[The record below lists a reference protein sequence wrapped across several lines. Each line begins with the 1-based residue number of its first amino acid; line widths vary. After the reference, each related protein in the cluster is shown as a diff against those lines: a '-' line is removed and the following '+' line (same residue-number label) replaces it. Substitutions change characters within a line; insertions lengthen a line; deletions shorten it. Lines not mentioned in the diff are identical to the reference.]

1 MAERIKGI
9 TVEIGGDTVGLDK
22 ALKGV
27 NKTSR
32 SLQSELRDVQ
42 RLLKFDPNNAEL
54 MAQKQN
60 LLNKQI
66 ENTNE
71 KLKQLKE
78 AEAQVQAQFEKGDI
92 KEEQYR
98 AFQRELQ
105 DTQQFLR
112 HTENALA
119 DLKAEQNE
127 VETSTKQLNQLF
139 ETQGKTLEDYADV
152 LGTRLV
158 RSIKEGTASSRDL
171 QKAFRLVGR
180 EALGASV
187 DVDEIRQALNK
198 LDSGEQ
204 SIQGVR
210 RELQRLSTDAN
221 DAEGAIDKLENK
233 LGGLQG
239 AIGGIGAGLGLDAII
254 GKSLEMGDLKAQIDV
269 SMNVPD
275 ESKKA
280 VYDAIRTVEAYGLDA
295 QEALTGVRRQFQ
307 LNGDISDKENQKIIK
322 YAGAIAKAYNTID
335 FTELIQETNEIA
347 KGIGISHEEALGMTK
362 TLLDMGFP
370 EEQLDIISE
379 YGQQLSRA
387 GYSAEEIQ
395 GVFASGIQT
404 GSWNIDNLLDGL
416 KEGRIKLAEFGAEVP
431 KAIAD
436 SLAGTDISA
445 QQVQAWGQAM
455 AEGGDK
461 GKQAMLDVA
470 LALSNVKDE
479 TKRNELG
486 VAFFGT
492 MWEEQGSK
500 ITDTLLGAKDN
511 QVALT
516 EGTNNL
522 AEATKKIDASPQVQL
537 NNALTAMNEALTPL
551 FTMVAQFVTVI
562 ANWATENPILA
573 GTIVAIVTILGILI
587 GIGMAVIPMILGI
600 ASAGTVLS
608 AVLAFLTSPIGLV
621 ILAITALIA
630 IGILL
635 WKNWGTI
642 QEKARELNTKVET
655 AFNNMRK
662 AVAEKMQEIWQKIKE
677 IWGKVEGFFEG
688 IDLMQIGK
696 DIIGGL
702 ISGITA
708 KATEL
713 YKKATE
719 IAGNISKKIRKALD
733 SKSPSRVTMAIGE
746 DVGDGLAI
754 GMKNS
759 MGAIGSMATRIAKVA
774 VPEIE
779 PRTATAT
786 AMATGATSA
795 GNNFVVNLNSP
806 KALDVREANRIFNRT
821 VSKMS
826 LMW

>member
-9 TVEIGGDTVGLDK
+9 TVEIGGDTVGLEK
-22 ALKGV
+22 ALKDV

-32 SLQSELRDVQ
+32 NLQSELKDVQ

-54 MAQKQN
+54 MAQKQK
-60 LLNKQI
+60 LLNEQVETTSK
-66 ENTNE
+66 
-71 KLKQLKE
+71 KLKQLQE
-78 AEAQVQAQFEKGDI
+78 AEAQVQEQFKKGDI

-105 DTQQFLR
+105 DTQQFLK

-127 VETSTKQLNQLF
+127 VESSTKQLNQLF
-139 ETQGKTLEDYADV
+139 ESQKKTLNDYADV
-152 LGTRLV
+152 LGSKLV
-158 RSIKEGTASSRDL
+158 RSIQNGTASSRDL
-171 QKAFRLVGR
+171 QKAFDKVGKD
-180 EALGASV
+180 ALGASV

-198 LDSGEQ
+198 LDSGEA
-204 SIQGVR
+204 SIKGVR
-210 RELQRLSTDAN
+210 KELQKLSSDAGK
-221 DAEGAIDKLENK
+221 AEGAIDKLENK
-233 LGGLQG
+233 LGGLEG
-239 AIGGIGAGLGLDAII
+239 TIGGIGAGIGIGAIFE
-254 GKSLEMGDLKAQIDV
+254 KSLEMGDLKAQIDV

-280 VYDAIRTVEAYGLDA
+280 VYDSIRAIEAYGIDA

-322 YAGAIAKAYNTID
+322 YAGAISKAYNTID
-335 FTELIQETNEIA
+335 FTELIQETNEMA
-347 KGIGISHEEALGMTK
+347 KGIGMSHEEALGMTK
-362 TLLDMGFP
+362 TLLDLGFP

-379 YGQQLSRA
+379 YGQQLARA
-387 GYSAEEIQ
+387 GYTAEEIQ

-431 KAIAD
+431 KAVAE

-445 QQVQAWGQAM
+445 KQVQAWGQAM

-470 LALSNVKDE
+470 LALSQVEDE

-500 ITDTLLGAKDN
+500 ITDTLLGAKEN
-511 QVALT
+511 TVALT
-516 EGTNNL
+516 EGTENL
-522 AEATKKIDASPQVQL
+522 AEASKKIDASPQVQL
-537 NNALTAMNEALTPL
+537 NNALTAMSEALAPL
-551 FTMVAQFVTVI
+551 FTMVAQLVTVI
-562 ANWATENPILA
+562 ANWATQNPLLA
-573 GTIVAIVTILGILI
+573 GTIVAIVVGIGILVGIVTALIPLII
-587 GIGMAVIPMILGI
+587 G
-600 ASAGTVLS
+600 LS
-608 AVLAFLTSPIGLV
+608 GGLITLTSLFAILTSPITIAIAV
-621 ILAITALIA
+621 IVALIA
-630 IGILL
+630 IGIAL

-642 QEKARELNTKVET
+642 QEKGRALNKSVSE
-655 AFNNMRK
+655 AFSNMRK
-662 AVAEKMQEIWQKIKE
+662 AVSEKMQEIWTKIKDT
-677 IWGKVEGFFEG
+677 WGKVQRYFEN
-688 IDLMQIGK
+688 IDLQQIGK

-702 ISGITA
+702 ISGIGK

-713 YKKATE
+713 YRKASE
-719 IAGNISKKIRKALD
+719 IASNISQKIRKALD
-733 SKSPSRVTMAIGE
+733 SRSPSRVTMDIGE
-746 DVGDGLAI
+746 DVGDGLII
-754 GMKNS
+754 GMKNT
-759 MGAIGSMATRIAKVA
+759 MGAIGNMASRMAKVA
-774 VPEIE
+774 VPEVE
-779 PRTATAT
+779 PRTAIET
-786 AMATGATSA
+786 TGATSA
-795 GNNFVVNLNSP
+795 GKSFIVNLNSP
-806 KALDVREANRIFNRT
+806 KALDVREANRVFNRT

>member
-27 NKTSR
+27 NQTSR
-32 SLQSELRDVQ
+32 TLQSELRDVQ
-42 RLLKFDPNNAEL
+42 RLLKFDPNNVEL

-60 LLNKQI
+60 LLNEQI
-66 ENTNE
+66 ENTSK
-71 KLKQLKE
+71 KLNQLEE
-78 AEAQVQAQFEKGDI
+78 AQAQVQKQFEKGEI
-92 KEEQYR
+92 GAEQYR

-127 VETSTKQLNQLF
+127 VETSTTQLNQLF
-139 ETQGKTLEDYADV
+139 QTQNKTLEDYADV

-158 RSIKEGTASSRDL
+158 RSIQNGTASSRDL
-171 QKAFRLVGR
+171 QKAFRLVGK

-198 LDSGEQ
+198 LESGEA
-204 SIQGVR
+204 SIKGVR
-210 RELQRLSTDAN
+210 KELQKLSNDAGE
-221 DAEGAIDKLENK
+221 AEGAIGKIGDKLS
-233 LGGLQG
+233 GLEG
-239 AIGGIGAGLGLDAII
+239 AIGAVGAGLGLDAII

-269 SMNVPD
+269 SMNIPP
-275 ESKKA
+275 ESKETVYNAIKA
-280 VYDAIRTVEAYGLDA
+280 VEAYGIDA
-295 QEALTGVRRQFQ
+295 QEALSGVRKQFQ
-307 LNGDISDKENQKIIK
+307 LNGDISDQENEKIVK
-322 YAGAIAKAYNTID
+322 YAGIIQKAYQDID
-335 FTELIQETNEIA
+335 FNELIQETNEMT
-347 KGIGISHEEALGMTK
+347 KGLNMSQEEALGMTK

-370 EEQLDIISE
+370 PEQLDIISE
-379 YGQQLSRA
+379 YGSQLSRA
-387 GYSAEEIQ
+387 GFTAEEIQ
-395 GVFASGIQT
+395 GIFASGIET
-404 GSWNIDNLLDGL
+404 KSWNIDNLMDGL
-416 KEGRIKLAEFGAEVP
+416 QEGRIKLAEFGAEVP
-431 KAIAD
+431 KAIAE
-436 SLAGTDISA
+436 SLAGTEISA

-461 GKQAMLDVA
+461 GKQAMFDVA
-470 LALSNVKDE
+470 LALSQVQDE

-492 MWEEQGSK
+492 MWETQGK
-500 ITDTLLGAKDN
+500 NITDTIINAKDN
-511 QVALT
+511 TVALT

-522 AEATKKIDASPQVQL
+522 AESQKKIDASPQVQL
-537 NNALTAMNEALTPL
+537 NNALNAMNEALMPL
-551 FTMVAQFVTVI
+551 FTMVAQFVAVV
-562 ANWATENPILA
+562 ANWATQNPILA
-573 GTIVAIVTILGILI
+573 GTIVAIITILGILI

-600 ASAGTVLS
+600 ASAGTALS

-630 IGILL
+630 IGVLL

-642 QEKARELNTKVET
+642 QEKARELNKKVET
-655 AFNNMRK
+655 AFTNMRK
-662 AVAEKMQEIWQKIKE
+662 AVSDKMQEIWGKIKE

-688 IDLMQIGK
+688 IDLKQIGK

-702 ISGITA
+702 ISGITS

-713 YKKATE
+713 YRKATE
-719 IAGNISKKIRKALD
+719 IASNIAKKIRGALK
-733 SKSPSRVTMAIGE
+733 SKSPSRVTMDIGE

-759 MGAIGSMATRIAKVA
+759 MGAIGNMATRMARIA
-774 VPEIE
+774 VPETE
-779 PRTATAT
+779 QRTATAT
-786 AMATGATSA
+786 TGATSA

-821 VSKMS
+821 ISKMS

>member
-9 TVEIGGDTVGLDK
+9 TVEIGGDTVGLEK

-32 SLQSELRDVQ
+32 NLQSELRDVQ
-42 RLLKFDPNNAEL
+42 KLLKFDPNNAEL
-54 MAQKQN
+54 MAQKQK
-60 LLNKQI
+60 LLNDQV
-66 ENTNE
+66 ENTSA

-78 AEAQVQAQFEKGDI
+78 AEAQVQEQFKKGDI

-105 DTQQFLR
+105 DTQQFLK

-139 ETQGKTLEDYADV
+139 QSQNKILDDYADT
-152 LGTRLV
+152 LGTKLV
-158 RSIKEGTASSRDL
+158 RSIQNGTASSRDL
-171 QKAFRLVGR
+171 QKAFDKVGK

-187 DVDEIRQALNK
+187 DVNEIRQALNK
-198 LDSGEQ
+198 LDTGEA
-204 SIQGVR
+204 SIKGVR
-210 RELQRLSTDAN
+210 KELQKLSNDAGE
-221 DAEGAIDKLENK
+221 AEGAIGKLENK
-233 LGGLQG
+233 IGGLEG
-239 AIGGIGAGLGLDAII
+239 AIGAVGAGLGLDAILE
-254 GKSLEMGDLKAQIDV
+254 KSLEMGDLKAQIDV

-280 VYDAIRTVEAYGLDA
+280 VYDSIRAIKAYGIDA

-322 YAGAIAKAYNTID
+322 YAGAISKAYNTID
-335 FTELIQETNEIA
+335 FTELIQETNEMA
-347 KGIGISHEEALGMTK
+347 KGIGMSHEEALGMTK
-362 TLLDMGFP
+362 TLLDLGFP

-379 YGQQLSRA
+379 YGQQLARA
-387 GYSAEEIQ
+387 GYTAEEIQ

-431 KAIAD
+431 KAIKE
-436 SLAGTDISA
+436 SLAGTEISA

-470 LALSNVKDE
+470 LALSQVEDE

-500 ITDTLLGAKDN
+500 ITDTLLGAKEHT
-511 QVALT
+511 VALT
-516 EGTNNL
+516 EGTENL
-522 AEATKKIDASPQVQL
+522 AESAKKIDASPQVQL
-537 NNALTAMNEALTPL
+537 NNALTAMSEAMTPL
-551 FTMVAQFVTVI
+551 FTLVAQFVTVV
-562 ANWATENPILA
+562 ANWATQNPVLA
-573 GTIVAIVTILGILI
+573 GTIVAIVVVIGILVGIVTALIPLVI
-587 GIGMAVIPMILGI
+587 GLSGGLITLTSLFAV
-600 ASAGTVLS
+600 
-608 AVLAFLTSPIGLV
+608 LTSPITIAIAV
-621 ILAITALIA
+621 IVALIA
-630 IGILL
+630 IGIAL
-635 WKNWGTI
+635 WKNWGTL
-642 QEKARELNTKVET
+642 QEKGRALNKTVSE
-655 AFNNMRK
+655 AFSNMRK
-662 AVAEKMQEIWQKIKE
+662 AVSEKMQEIWSKIKE
-677 IWGKVEGFFEG
+677 IWGKVQRFFEN
-688 IDLMQIGK
+688 IDLKQIGK
-696 DIIGGL
+696 DIIAGL

-708 KATEL
+708 KASEL
-713 YKKATE
+713 YRKATE
-719 IAGNISKKIRKALD
+719 IASNIAKKIRKALD
-733 SKSPSRVTMAIGE
+733 SKSPSGVTMAIGE

-759 MGAIGSMATRIAKVA
+759 FGTINEMSNRMAQMT
-774 VPEIE
+774 VPDIE
-779 PRTATAT
+779 APKATAT
-786 AMATGATSA
+786 TGATSA
-795 GNNFVVNLNSP
+795 GNNFVLNLNSP

>member
-9 TVEIGGDTVGLDK
+9 TVEIGGDTVGLEK
-22 ALKGV
+22 ALKDV

-32 SLQSELRDVQ
+32 NLQSELRDVQ
-42 RLLKFDPNNAEL
+42 KLLKFDPNNTEL
-54 MAQKQN
+54 MAQKQS

-66 ENTNE
+66 ETTSD
-71 KLKQLKE
+71 KLKKLKE

-105 DTQQFLR
+105 DTEQFLK

-127 VETSTKQLNQLF
+127 VESSTKQLNQLF
-139 ETQGKTLEDYADV
+139 QTQNKTIEDYADV
-152 LGTRLV
+152 LGTKLV
-158 RSIKEGTASSRDL
+158 RSIQNGTASSRDL
-171 QKAFRLVGR
+171 QKAFDKVGKD
-180 EALGASV
+180 ALGAKV
-187 DVDEIRQALNK
+187 DIDEIRQALNK
-198 LDSGEQ
+198 LEAGES
-204 SIQGVR
+204 SIKGVR
-210 RELQRLSTDAN
+210 KELNKLSNDAK
-221 DAEGAIDKLENK
+221 DAEGAVDGLGDK
-233 LGGLQG
+233 LGGLEG
-239 AIGGIGAGLGLDAII
+239 IIGGVGAGLGLDAII

-280 VYDAIRTVEAYGLDA
+280 VYDSIRAIEAYGIDA

-307 LNGDISDKENQKIIK
+307 LNGDISNKENQQIIK
-322 YAGAIAKAYNTID
+322 YAGAISKAYNTID
-335 FTELIQETNEIA
+335 FTELIQETNEMA
-347 KGIGISHEEALGMTK
+347 KGIGMSHEEALGMTK
-362 TLLDMGFP
+362 TLLDLGFP

-387 GYSAEEIQ
+387 GYTAEEIQ

-436 SLAGTDISA
+436 SLAGTEISA
-445 QQVQAWGQAM
+445 QQVQTWGQAM

-470 LALSNVKDE
+470 LALSQVEDE

-522 AEATKKIDASPQVQL
+522 AEATKKIDASPQVAL
-537 NNALTAMNEALTPL
+537 NTALTEMSTALAPL
-551 FTMVAQFVTVI
+551 LTTVAEFVTII
-562 ANWATENPILA
+562 ANWATQNPVLA
-573 GTIVAIVTILGILI
+573 GSIVAVITIIGILV
-587 GIGMAVIPMILGI
+587 GIAVGVAGAFALASASGITLAGVMAV
-600 ASAGTVLS
+600 
-608 AVLAFLTSPIGLV
+608 LTSPITLV
-621 ILAITALIA
+621 IAIIVALIA
-630 IGILL
+630 IGVLL
-635 WKNWGTI
+635 YKNWGTI
-642 QEKARELNTKVET
+642 QEKGRALNKTVSE
-655 AFNNMRK
+655 AFSNMRK
-662 AVAEKMQEIWQKIKE
+662 AVADKMQEIWTKIKE
-677 IWGKVEGFFEG
+677 IWGKVETFFEG
-688 IDLMQIGK
+688 IDLKQIGK
-696 DIIGGL
+696 DIISGL
-702 ISGITA
+702 ITGITN

-719 IAGNISKKIRKALD
+719 IASNISKKIKGALK

-754 GMKNS
+754 GMQNT
-759 MGAIGSMATRIAKVA
+759 MGRLNNMATRMAKVA

-779 PRTATAT
+779 QRAITPT
-786 AMATGATSA
+786 TGATSA

-821 VSKMS
+821 VNKMS

>member
-22 ALKGV
+22 ALQGV

-32 SLQSELRDVQ
+32 TLQSELRDVQ

-54 MAQKQN
+54 MAKKQE

-66 ENTNE
+66 ENTNK
-71 KLKQLKE
+71 KLKDLKE
-78 AEAQVQAQFEKGDI
+78 AEAQVQEQFEKGDI

-127 VETSTKQLNQLF
+127 VESSTKQLNQLF
-139 ETQGKTLEDYADV
+139 ATQGKTLEDYADV
-152 LGTRLV
+152 LGTKLV
-158 RSIKEGTASSRDL
+158 RSIQNGTASSRDL
-171 QKAFRLVGR
+171 QRAFDRVGKD
-180 EALGASV
+180 ALGASV

-198 LDSGEQ
+198 LDSGEA
-204 SIQGVR
+204 SIKGVR
-210 RELQRLSTDAN
+210 KELQKLSSDAGE
-221 DAEGAIDKLENK
+221 AEGAIDKLGNK
-233 LGGLQG
+233 LGGLEG
-239 AIGGIGAGLGLDAII
+239 AIGGIGAGLGLDALV

-322 YAGAIAKAYNTID
+322 YAGVISKAYNTID
-335 FTELIQETNEIA
+335 FTELIQETNEMA
-347 KGIGISHEEALGMTK
+347 KGIGMSHEEALGMTK

-395 GVFASGIQT
+395 GIFASGIQT
-404 GSWNIDNLLDGL
+404 GSWNIDNLMDGL
-416 KEGRIKLAEFGAEVP
+416 KEGRILLAEFGAEVP
-431 KAIAD
+431 KAVAD
-436 SLAGTDISA
+436 SLAGTDITVD
-445 QQVQAWGQAM
+445 QVQKWGQAM

-461 GKQAMLDVA
+461 GKQAMMDVA
-470 LALSNVKDE
+470 LALSQVEND

-486 VAFFGT
+486 TKFFGT

-500 ITDTLLGAKDN
+500 ITDTILGVKDN
-511 QVALT
+511 QVALA

-551 FTMVAQFVTVI
+551 FTMVAQFVTVV
-562 ANWATENPILA
+562 ANWATQNPVLA
-573 GTIVAIVTILGILI
+573 GTIVAIITVLGILI
-587 GIGMAVIPMILGI
+587 GIGMALIPLLLGI

-608 AVLAFLTSPIGLV
+608 AVIAFLTSPIGLV

-630 IGILL
+630 IGLLL

-642 QEKARELNTKVET
+642 QEKAQELNKKVET

-662 AVAEKMQEIWQKIKE
+662 AVSDKMQEIWTKIKE

-688 IDLMQIGK
+688 IDLKQIGK

-719 IAGNISKKIRKALD
+719 IASNISKKIRKALD

-746 DVGDGLAI
+746 DAGEGLKIGMQNQMKAI
-754 GMKNS
+754 GN
-759 MGAIGSMATRIAKVA
+759 MATRMAKVA

-786 AMATGATSA
+786 TGATSA

-806 KALDVREANRIFNRT
+806 KALDVREANRVFNRT
-821 VSKMS
+821 ISKMS

>member
-9 TVEIGGDTVGLDK
+9 TVEIGGDTVGLEK
-22 ALKGV
+22 ALKDV

-32 SLQSELRDVQ
+32 NLQSELRDVQ
-42 RLLKFDPNNAEL
+42 KLLKFDPNNTEL
-54 MAQKQN
+54 MAQKQS

-66 ENTNE
+66 ETTSD
-71 KLKQLKE
+71 KLKKLKE

-105 DTQQFLR
+105 DTEQFLK

-127 VETSTKQLNQLF
+127 VESSTKQLNQLF
-139 ETQGKTLEDYADV
+139 QTQNKTIEDYADV
-152 LGTRLV
+152 LGTKLV
-158 RSIKEGTASSRDL
+158 RSIQNGTASSRDL
-171 QKAFRLVGR
+171 QKAFDKVGK
-180 EALGASV
+180 EALGAEV
-187 DVDEIRQALNK
+187 DIKEVRQALNK
-198 LDSGEQ
+198 LEAGES
-204 SIQGVR
+204 SIKGVR
-210 RELQRLSTDAN
+210 KELNKLSNDAK
-221 DAEGAIDKLENK
+221 DAEGAVDGLGDK
-233 LGGLQG
+233 LGGLEG
-239 AIGGIGAGLGLDAII
+239 IIGGVGAGLGLDAII

-280 VYDAIRTVEAYGLDA
+280 VYDSIRAIEAYGIDA

-307 LNGDISDKENQKIIK
+307 LNGDISNKENQQIIK
-322 YAGAIAKAYNTID
+322 YAGAISKAYNTID
-335 FTELIQETNEIA
+335 FTELIQETNEMA
-347 KGIGISHEEALGMTK
+347 KGIGMSHEEALGMTK
-362 TLLDMGFP
+362 TLLDLGFP

-387 GYSAEEIQ
+387 GYTAEEIQ

-436 SLAGTDISA
+436 SLAGTEISA
-445 QQVQAWGQAM
+445 QQVQTWGQAM

-470 LALSNVKDE
+470 LALSQVEDE

-522 AEATKKIDASPQVQL
+522 AEATKKIDASPQVAL
-537 NNALTAMNEALTPL
+537 NTALTEMSTALAPL
-551 FTMVAQFVTVI
+551 LTTVAEFVTII
-562 ANWATENPILA
+562 ANWATQNPVLA
-573 GTIVAIVTILGILI
+573 GSIVAVITIIGILV
-587 GIGMAVIPMILGI
+587 GIAVGVAGAFALASASGITLAGVMAV
-600 ASAGTVLS
+600 
-608 AVLAFLTSPIGLV
+608 LTSPITLV
-621 ILAITALIA
+621 IAIIVALIA
-630 IGILL
+630 IGVLL
-635 WKNWGTI
+635 YKNWGTI
-642 QEKARELNTKVET
+642 QEKGRALNKTVSE
-655 AFNNMRK
+655 AFSNMRK
-662 AVAEKMQEIWQKIKE
+662 AVSDKMQEIWTKIKE
-677 IWGKVEGFFEG
+677 IWGKVETFFEG
-688 IDLMQIGK
+688 IDLKQIGK
-696 DIIGGL
+696 DIISGL
-702 ISGITA
+702 ITGITN

-719 IAGNISKKIRKALD
+719 IASNISKKIKGALK

-754 GMKNS
+754 GMQNT
-759 MGAIGSMATRIAKVA
+759 MGRLNNMATRMAKVA

-779 PRTATAT
+779 QRAITPT
-786 AMATGATSA
+786 TGATSA

-821 VSKMS
+821 VNKMS

>member
-9 TVEIGGDTVGLDK
+9 TVEIGGDTVGLEK

-32 SLQSELRDVQ
+32 NLQSELRDVQ
-42 RLLKFDPNNAEL
+42 KLLKFDPNNAEL
-54 MAQKQN
+54 MAQKQK
-60 LLNKQI
+60 LLNDQV
-66 ENTNE
+66 ENTSA

-78 AEAQVQAQFEKGDI
+78 AEAQVQEQFKKGDI

-105 DTQQFLR
+105 DTQQFLK

-139 ETQGKTLEDYADV
+139 QSQNKTLDDYADT
-152 LGTRLV
+152 LGTKLV
-158 RSIKEGTASSRDL
+158 RSIQNGTASSRDL
-171 QKAFRLVGR
+171 QKAFDKVGK

-187 DVDEIRQALNK
+187 DVNEIRQALNK
-198 LDSGEQ
+198 LDTGEA
-204 SIQGVR
+204 SIKGVR
-210 RELQRLSTDAN
+210 KELQKLSNDAGE
-221 DAEGAIDKLENK
+221 AEGAIGKLENK
-233 LGGLQG
+233 IGGLEG
-239 AIGGIGAGLGLDAII
+239 AIGAVGAGLGLDAILE
-254 GKSLEMGDLKAQIDV
+254 KSLEMGDLKAQIDV

-280 VYDAIRTVEAYGLDA
+280 VYDSIRAIKAYGIDA

-322 YAGAIAKAYNTID
+322 YAGAISKAYNTID
-335 FTELIQETNEIA
+335 FTELIQETNEMA
-347 KGIGISHEEALGMTK
+347 KGIGMSHEEALGMTK
-362 TLLDMGFP
+362 TLLDLGFP

-379 YGQQLSRA
+379 YGQQLARA
-387 GYSAEEIQ
+387 GYTAEEIQ

-431 KAIAD
+431 KAIKE
-436 SLAGTDISA
+436 SLAGTEISA

-470 LALSNVKDE
+470 LALSQVEDE

-500 ITDTLLGAKDN
+500 ITDTLLGAKEHT
-511 QVALT
+511 VALT
-516 EGTNNL
+516 EGTENL
-522 AEATKKIDASPQVQL
+522 AESAKKIDASPQVQL
-537 NNALTAMNEALTPL
+537 NNALTAMSEAMTPL
-551 FTMVAQFVTVI
+551 FTLVAQFVTVV
-562 ANWATENPILA
+562 ANWATQNPVLA
-573 GTIVAIVTILGILI
+573 GTIVAIVVVIGILVGIVTALIPLVI
-587 GIGMAVIPMILGI
+587 GLSGGLITLTSLFAV
-600 ASAGTVLS
+600 
-608 AVLAFLTSPIGLV
+608 LTSPITIAIAV
-621 ILAITALIA
+621 IVALIA
-630 IGILL
+630 IGIAL
-635 WKNWGTI
+635 WKNWGTL
-642 QEKARELNTKVET
+642 QEKGRALNKTVSE
-655 AFNNMRK
+655 AFSNMRK
-662 AVAEKMQEIWQKIKE
+662 AVSEKMQEIWSKIKE
-677 IWGKVEGFFEG
+677 IWGKVQRFFEN
-688 IDLMQIGK
+688 IDLKQIGK
-696 DIIGGL
+696 DIIAGL

-708 KATEL
+708 KASEL
-713 YKKATE
+713 YRKATE
-719 IAGNISKKIRKALD
+719 IASNIAKKIRKALD
-733 SKSPSRVTMAIGE
+733 SKSPSGVTMAIGE

-759 MGAIGSMATRIAKVA
+759 FGTINEMSNRMAQMT
-774 VPEIE
+774 VPDIE
-779 PRTATAT
+779 APKATAT
-786 AMATGATSA
+786 TGATSA
-795 GNNFVVNLNSP
+795 GNNFVLNLNSP

>member
-22 ALKGV
+22 ALQGV

-32 SLQSELRDVQ
+32 TLQSELRDVQ

-54 MAQKQN
+54 MAQKQE

-66 ENTNE
+66 ENTNK
-71 KLKQLKE
+71 KLKDLKE
-78 AEAQVQAQFEKGDI
+78 AEAQVQEQFEKGDI

-127 VETSTKQLNQLF
+127 VESSTKQLNQLF
-139 ETQGKTLEDYADV
+139 ATQGKTLEDYADV
-152 LGTRLV
+152 LGTKLV
-158 RSIKEGTASSRDL
+158 RSIQNGTASSRDL
-171 QKAFRLVGR
+171 QRAFDRVGKD
-180 EALGASV
+180 ALGASV

-198 LDSGEQ
+198 LDSGEA
-204 SIQGVR
+204 SIKGVR
-210 RELQRLSTDAN
+210 KELQKLSSDAGE
-221 DAEGAIDKLENK
+221 AEGAIDKLGNK
-233 LGGLQG
+233 LGGLEG
-239 AIGGIGAGLGLDAII
+239 AIGGIGAGLGLDALV

-322 YAGAIAKAYNTID
+322 YAGVISKAYNTID
-335 FTELIQETNEIA
+335 FTELIQETNEMA
-347 KGIGISHEEALGMTK
+347 KGIGMSHEEALGMTK

-395 GVFASGIQT
+395 GIFASGIQT
-404 GSWNIDNLLDGL
+404 GSWNIDNLMDGL
-416 KEGRIKLAEFGAEVP
+416 KEGRILLAEFGAEVP
-431 KAIAD
+431 KAVAD
-436 SLAGTDISA
+436 SLAGTDITVD
-445 QQVQAWGQAM
+445 QVQKWGQAM

-461 GKQAMLDVA
+461 GKQAMMDVA
-470 LALSNVKDE
+470 LALSQVEND

-486 VAFFGT
+486 TKFFGT

-500 ITDTLLGAKDN
+500 ITDTILGVKDN
-511 QVALT
+511 QVALA

-551 FTMVAQFVTVI
+551 FTMVAQFVTVV
-562 ANWATENPILA
+562 ANWATQNPVLA
-573 GTIVAIVTILGILI
+573 GTIVAIITVLGILI
-587 GIGMAVIPMILGI
+587 GIGMALIPLLLGI

-608 AVLAFLTSPIGLV
+608 AVIAFLTSPIGLV

-630 IGILL
+630 IGLLL

-642 QEKARELNTKVET
+642 QEKAQELNKKVET

-662 AVAEKMQEIWQKIKE
+662 AVSDKMQEIWTKIKE

-688 IDLMQIGK
+688 IDLKQIGK

-719 IAGNISKKIRKALD
+719 IASNISKKIRKALD

-746 DVGDGLAI
+746 DAGEGLKIGMQNQMKAI
-754 GMKNS
+754 GN
-759 MGAIGSMATRIAKVA
+759 MATRMAKVA

-786 AMATGATSA
+786 TGATSA

-806 KALDVREANRIFNRT
+806 KALDVREANRVFNRT
-821 VSKMS
+821 ISKMS

>member
-9 TVEIGGDTVGLDK
+9 TVEIGGDTVGLEK
-22 ALKGV
+22 ALKDV

-32 SLQSELRDVQ
+32 NLQSELRDVQ
-42 RLLKFDPNNAEL
+42 KLLKFDPNNAEL
-54 MAQKQN
+54 MAQKQK
-60 LLNKQI
+60 LLNDQV
-66 ENTNE
+66 ENTSK
-71 KLKQLKE
+71 KLKQLQE

-105 DTQQFLR
+105 DTQQFLK

-119 DLKAEQNE
+119 DLVDEQNK
-127 VETSTKQLNQLF
+127 VESSTKQLNQLF

-152 LGTRLV
+152 LGTKLV
-158 RSIKEGTASSRDL
+158 RSIQNGTASSRDL
-171 QKAFRLVGR
+171 QKAFDKVGK
-180 EALGASV
+180 EALGAEV
-187 DVDEIRQALNK
+187 DINEIRQALNK
-198 LDSGEQ
+198 LDTGEA
-204 SIQGVR
+204 SVKGVR
-210 RELQRLSTDAN
+210 KELQKLSSDAGE
-221 DAEGAIDKLENK
+221 AEGAIDKLGNK
-233 LGGLQG
+233 LGGLESV
-239 AIGGIGAGLGLDAII
+239 IGGIGAGLGLDAII
-254 GKSLEMGDLKAQIDV
+254 GKSLDMADLKAQIDV

-280 VYDAIRTVEAYGLDA
+280 VYDSIKAIEAYGLDA

-307 LNGDISDKENQKIIK
+307 LNGDMSDKENQKIIK
-322 YAGAIAKAYNTID
+322 YAGAISKAYNTID
-335 FTELIQETNEIA
+335 FTELIQETNEMA
-347 KGIGISHEEALGMTK
+347 KGIGMSHEEALGMTK
-362 TLLDMGFP
+362 TLLDLGFP

-379 YGQQLSRA
+379 YGQQLARA
-387 GYSAEEIQ
+387 GYTAEEIQ

-416 KEGRIKLAEFGAEVP
+416 KEGRIKLAEFGTEVP
-431 KAIAD
+431 KAIAE

-445 QQVQAWGQAM
+445 KQVQAWGTAI

-470 LALSNVKDE
+470 LALSQVEDE

-516 EGTNNL
+516 EGTENL
-522 AEATKKIDASPQVQL
+522 AEATKKIDASPQVAL
-537 NNALTAMNEALTPL
+537 NTALTEMTEALAPL
-551 FTMVAQFVTVI
+551 LTTVAEFVTMI
-562 ANWATENPILA
+562 ANWAIQNPVLA
-573 GTIVAIVTILGILI
+573 GSIVAVVTILGILI
-587 GIGMAVIPMILGI
+587 GLFLALAPVLALVTTGAITFAGVMAV
-600 ASAGTVLS
+600 
-608 AVLAFLTSPIGLV
+608 LTSPIT
-621 ILAITALIA
+621 IAIAIIVALIA
-630 IGILL
+630 IGIAL
-635 WKNWGTI
+635 WKNWGTL
-642 QEKARELNTKVET
+642 QEKGRALNKTVSE
-655 AFNNMRK
+655 AFSNMRK
-662 AVAEKMQEIWQKIKE
+662 AVSEKMQEIWTKIKE
-677 IWGKVEGFFEG
+677 IWGNVQRFFEG
-688 IDLMQIGK
+688 IDLKQIGK
-696 DIIGGL
+696 DIIAGL

-713 YKKATE
+713 YRKATE
-719 IAGNISKKIRKALD
+719 IASNISKKIRKALD

-754 GMKNS
+754 GMKNT
-759 MGAIGSMATRIAKVA
+759 MGTIGRMATSMAKMA

-779 PRTATAT
+779 PRTAIAT
-786 AMATGATSA
+786 TGATSA

-806 KALDVREANRIFNRT
+806 KALDVREANRVFNRT
-821 VSKMS
+821 VNKMS

>member
-9 TVEIGGDTVGLDK
+9 TVEIGGDTVGLEK
-22 ALKGV
+22 ALKDV

-32 SLQSELRDVQ
+32 NLQGELRDVQ
-42 RLLKFDPNNAEL
+42 KLLKFDPNNVEL
-54 MAQKQN
+54 MAQKQK
-60 LLNKQI
+60 LLNDQV
-66 ENTNE
+66 ENTSK
-71 KLKQLKE
+71 KLKQLEE

-105 DTQQFLR
+105 DTQQFLK

-119 DLKAEQNE
+119 DLKAEQSE
-127 VETSTKQLNQLF
+127 VESSTKQLNQLF
-139 ETQGKTLEDYADV
+139 ATQNKNLEDYADT
-152 LGTRLV
+152 LGNKLV
-158 RSIKEGTASSRDL
+158 RSIQAGTASSRDL
-171 QKAFRLVGR
+171 KKAFALVGK
-180 EALGASV
+180 EALGAEV
-187 DVDEIRQALNK
+187 DINQIREALNK
-198 LDSGEQ
+198 LNQGEGA
-204 SIQGVR
+204 IKGVR
-210 RELQRLSTDAN
+210 KELQKLSSDAK
-221 DAEGAIDKLENK
+221 DAEGAIDKLGDK
-233 LGGLQG
+233 MGGLEG

-275 ESKKA
+275 DSKRA
-280 VYDAIRTVEAYGLDA
+280 VYDAIKTIEAYGLDA

-322 YAGAIAKAYNTID
+322 YAGAISKAYNTID
-335 FTELIQETNEIA
+335 FTELIQETNEMA
-347 KGIGISHEEALGMTK
+347 KGIGMSHEEALGMTK
-362 TLLDMGFP
+362 TLLDLGFP

-387 GYSAEEIQ
+387 GYTAEEIQ

-431 KAIAD
+431 KAIQE
-436 SLAGTDISA
+436 SLAGTEISA

-461 GKQAMLDVA
+461 GKQAMFDVA
-470 LALSNVKDE
+470 LALSQVQDE

-500 ITDTLLGAKDN
+500 ITDTLLGAKEN

-522 AEATKKIDASPQVQL
+522 AEATKKIDASPQVAL
-537 NNALTAMNEALTPL
+537 NTALTEMNTALTPL
-551 FTMVAQFVTVI
+551 LTMVAEFVTMI
-562 ANWATENPILA
+562 ANWASQNPVLA
-573 GTIVAIVTILGILI
+573 GSIVAIVTILGILI
-587 GIGMAVIPMILGI
+587 GLFLALAPVLALVTTGAITFAGVMAV
-600 ASAGTVLS
+600 
-608 AVLAFLTSPIGLV
+608 LTSPIT
-621 ILAITALIA
+621 IAIAIIFALIA
-630 IGILL
+630 VGIAL
-635 WKNWGTI
+635 WKNWGTL
-642 QEKARELNTKVET
+642 QEKGRALNKTVSE
-655 AFNNMRK
+655 AFSNMRK
-662 AVAEKMQEIWQKIKE
+662 AVSEKMQEIWTKIKE
-677 IWGKVEGFFEG
+677 IWGKVENFFKN
-688 IDLMQIGK
+688 IDLEQTGK
-696 DIIGGL
+696 DIIAGL
-702 ISGITA
+702 ISGITR

-713 YKKATE
+713 YRKATE
-719 IAGNISKKIRKALD
+719 IASNISKKIRKALD
-733 SKSPSRVTMAIGE
+733 SRSPSRVTMDIGE
-746 DVGDGLAI
+746 DVGDGLI
-754 GMKNS
+754 VGMKNTI
-759 MGAIGSMATRIAKVA
+759 GAIGNMATRMAKVA
-774 VPEIE
+774 VPEID

-786 AMATGATSA
+786 TGATSA

-806 KALDVREANRIFNRT
+806 KALDVREANRVFNRT
-821 VSKMS
+821 INRMS

>member
-9 TVEIGGDTVGLDK
+9 TVEIGGDTVGLEK
-22 ALKGV
+22 ALKDV

-32 SLQSELRDVQ
+32 NLQSELKDVQ

-54 MAQKQN
+54 MAQKQK
-60 LLNKQI
+60 LLNEQVETTSK
-66 ENTNE
+66 
-71 KLKQLKE
+71 KLKQLQE
-78 AEAQVQAQFEKGDI
+78 AEAQVQEQFKKGDI

-105 DTQQFLR
+105 DTQQFLK

-127 VETSTKQLNQLF
+127 VESSTKQLNQLF
-139 ETQGKTLEDYADV
+139 ESQKKTLNDYADV
-152 LGTRLV
+152 LGSKLV
-158 RSIKEGTASSRDL
+158 RSIQNGTASSRDL
-171 QKAFRLVGR
+171 QKAFDKVGKD
-180 EALGASV
+180 ALGASV

-198 LDSGEQ
+198 LDSGEA
-204 SIQGVR
+204 SIKGVR
-210 RELQRLSTDAN
+210 KELQKLSSDAGK
-221 DAEGAIDKLENK
+221 AEGAIDKLENK
-233 LGGLQG
+233 LGGLEG
-239 AIGGIGAGLGLDAII
+239 AIGGIGAGIGIGAIFE
-254 GKSLEMGDLKAQIDV
+254 KSLEMGDLKAQIDV

-280 VYDAIRTVEAYGLDA
+280 VYDSIRAIEAYGIDA

-322 YAGAIAKAYNTID
+322 YAGAISKAYNTID
-335 FTELIQETNEIA
+335 FTELIQETNEMA
-347 KGIGISHEEALGMTK
+347 KGIGMSHEEALGMTK
-362 TLLDMGFP
+362 TLLDLGFP

-379 YGQQLSRA
+379 YGQQLARA
-387 GYSAEEIQ
+387 GYTAEEIQ

-431 KAIAD
+431 KAVAE

-445 QQVQAWGQAM
+445 KQVQAWGQAM

-470 LALSNVKDE
+470 LALSQVEDE

-500 ITDTLLGAKDN
+500 ITDTLLGAKEN
-511 QVALT
+511 TVALT
-516 EGTNNL
+516 EGTENL
-522 AEATKKIDASPQVQL
+522 AEASKKIDASPQVQL
-537 NNALTAMNEALTPL
+537 NNALTAMSEALAPL
-551 FTMVAQFVTVI
+551 FTMVAQLVTVI
-562 ANWATENPILA
+562 ANWATQNPLLA
-573 GTIVAIVTILGILI
+573 GTIVAIVVGIGILVGIVTALIPLII
-587 GIGMAVIPMILGI
+587 G
-600 ASAGTVLS
+600 LS
-608 AVLAFLTSPIGLV
+608 GGLITLTSLFAILTSPITIAIAV
-621 ILAITALIA
+621 IVALIA
-630 IGILL
+630 IGIAL

-642 QEKARELNTKVET
+642 QEKGRALNKSVSE
-655 AFNNMRK
+655 AFSNMRK
-662 AVAEKMQEIWQKIKE
+662 AVSEKMQEIWTKIKDT
-677 IWGKVEGFFEG
+677 WGKVQRYFEN
-688 IDLMQIGK
+688 IDLQQIGK

-702 ISGITA
+702 ISGIGK

-713 YKKATE
+713 YRKASE
-719 IAGNISKKIRKALD
+719 IASNISQKIRKALD
-733 SKSPSRVTMAIGE
+733 SRSPSRVTMDIGE
-746 DVGDGLAI
+746 DVGDGLII
-754 GMKNS
+754 GMKNT
-759 MGAIGSMATRIAKVA
+759 MGAIGNMASRMAKVA
-774 VPEIE
+774 VPEVE
-779 PRTATAT
+779 PRTAIET
-786 AMATGATSA
+786 TGATSA
-795 GNNFVVNLNSP
+795 GKSFIVNLNSP
-806 KALDVREANRIFNRT
+806 KALDVREANRVFNRT

>member
-9 TVEIGGDTVGLDK
+9 TVEIGGDTVGLEK
-22 ALKGV
+22 ALKDV

-32 SLQSELRDVQ
+32 NLQSELRDVQ
-42 RLLKFDPNNAEL
+42 KLLKFDPNNAEL
-54 MAQKQN
+54 MAQKQK
-60 LLNKQI
+60 LLNDQV
-66 ENTNE
+66 ENTSK
-71 KLKQLKE
+71 KLKQLQE

-105 DTQQFLR
+105 DTQQFLK

-119 DLKAEQNE
+119 DLVDEQNK
-127 VETSTKQLNQLF
+127 VESSTKQLNQLF

-152 LGTRLV
+152 LGTKLV
-158 RSIKEGTASSRDL
+158 RSIQNGTASSRDL
-171 QKAFRLVGR
+171 QKAFDKVGK
-180 EALGASV
+180 EALGAEV
-187 DVDEIRQALNK
+187 DINEIRQALNK
-198 LDSGEQ
+198 LDTGEA
-204 SIQGVR
+204 SVKGVR
-210 RELQRLSTDAN
+210 KELQKLSSDAGE
-221 DAEGAIDKLENK
+221 AEGAIDKLGNK
-233 LGGLQG
+233 LGGLESV
-239 AIGGIGAGLGLDAII
+239 IGGIGAGLGLDAII
-254 GKSLEMGDLKAQIDV
+254 GKSLDMADLKAQIDV

-280 VYDAIRTVEAYGLDA
+280 VYDSIKAIEAYGLDA

-307 LNGDISDKENQKIIK
+307 LNGDMSDKENQKIIK
-322 YAGAIAKAYNTID
+322 YAGAISKAYNTID
-335 FTELIQETNEIA
+335 FTELIQETNEMA
-347 KGIGISHEEALGMTK
+347 KGIGMSHEEALGMTK
-362 TLLDMGFP
+362 TLLDLGFP

-379 YGQQLSRA
+379 YGQQLARA
-387 GYSAEEIQ
+387 GYTAEEIQ

-416 KEGRIKLAEFGAEVP
+416 KEGRIKLAEFGTEVP
-431 KAIAD
+431 KAIAE

-445 QQVQAWGQAM
+445 KQVQAWGTAI

-470 LALSNVKDE
+470 LALSQVEDE

-516 EGTNNL
+516 EGTENL
-522 AEATKKIDASPQVQL
+522 AEATKKIDASPQVAL
-537 NNALTAMNEALTPL
+537 NTALTEMTEALAPL
-551 FTMVAQFVTVI
+551 LTTVAEFVTMI
-562 ANWATENPILA
+562 ANWAIENPVLA
-573 GTIVAIVTILGILI
+573 GSIVAIVTILGILI
-587 GIGMAVIPMILGI
+587 GLFLALAPVLALVTTGAITFAGVMAV
-600 ASAGTVLS
+600 
-608 AVLAFLTSPIGLV
+608 LTSPIT
-621 ILAITALIA
+621 IAIAIIVALIA
-630 IGILL
+630 IGIAL
-635 WKNWGTI
+635 WKNWGTL
-642 QEKARELNTKVET
+642 QEKGRALNKTVSE
-655 AFNNMRK
+655 AFSNMRK
-662 AVAEKMQEIWQKIKE
+662 AVSEKMQEIWTKIKE
-677 IWGKVEGFFEG
+677 IWGNVQRFFEG
-688 IDLMQIGK
+688 IDLKQIGK
-696 DIIGGL
+696 DIIAGL

-713 YKKATE
+713 YRKATE
-719 IAGNISKKIRKALD
+719 IASNISKKIRKALD

-754 GMKNS
+754 GMKNT
-759 MGAIGSMATRIAKVA
+759 MGTIGRMATSMAKMA

-779 PRTATAT
+779 PRTAIAT
-786 AMATGATSA
+786 TGATSA

-806 KALDVREANRIFNRT
+806 KALDVREANRVFNRT
-821 VSKMS
+821 VNKMS

>member
-1 MAERIKGI
+1 MF
-9 TVEIGGDTVGLDK
+9 
-22 ALKGV
+22 
-27 NKTSR
+27 NS
-32 SLQSELRDVQ
+32 
-42 RLLKFDPNNAEL
+42 LLKFDPNNAEL

-335 FTELIQETNEIA
+335 FTELIQETNEMA
-347 KGIGISHEEALGMTK
+347 KGIGMSHEEALGMTK
-362 TLLDMGFP
+362 TLLDLGFP

>member
-22 ALKGV
+22 ALQGV

-32 SLQSELRDVQ
+32 TLQSELRDVQ

-54 MAQKQN
+54 MAQKQE

-66 ENTNE
+66 ENTNK
-71 KLKQLKE
+71 KLKDLKE
-78 AEAQVQAQFEKGDI
+78 AEAQVQEQFEKGDI

-127 VETSTKQLNQLF
+127 VESSTKQLNQLF
-139 ETQGKTLEDYADV
+139 ATQGKTLEDYADV
-152 LGTRLV
+152 LGTKLV
-158 RSIKEGTASSRDL
+158 RSIQNGTASSRDL
-171 QKAFRLVGR
+171 QRAFDRVGKD
-180 EALGASV
+180 ALGASV

-198 LDSGEQ
+198 LDSGEA
-204 SIQGVR
+204 SIKGVR
-210 RELQRLSTDAN
+210 KELQKLSSDAGE
-221 DAEGAIDKLENK
+221 AEGAIDKLGNK
-233 LGGLQG
+233 LGGLEG
-239 AIGGIGAGLGLDAII
+239 AIGGIGAGLGLDALV

-322 YAGAIAKAYNTID
+322 YAGVISKAYNTID
-335 FTELIQETNEIA
+335 FTELIQETNEMA
-347 KGIGISHEEALGMTK
+347 KGIGMSHEEALGMTK

-395 GVFASGIQT
+395 GIFASGIQT
-404 GSWNIDNLLDGL
+404 GSWNIDNLMDGL
-416 KEGRIKLAEFGAEVP
+416 KEGRILLAEFGAEVP
-431 KAIAD
+431 KAVAD
-436 SLAGTDISA
+436 SLAGTDITVD
-445 QQVQAWGQAM
+445 QVQKWGQAM

-461 GKQAMLDVA
+461 GKQAMMDVA
-470 LALSNVKDE
+470 LALSQVEND

-486 VAFFGT
+486 TKFFGT

-500 ITDTLLGAKDN
+500 ITDTILGVKDN
-511 QVALT
+511 QVALA

-551 FTMVAQFVTVI
+551 FTMVAQFVTVV
-562 ANWATENPILA
+562 ANWATQNPVLA
-573 GTIVAIVTILGILI
+573 GTIVAIITVLGILI
-587 GIGMAVIPMILGI
+587 GIGMALIPLLLGI

-608 AVLAFLTSPIGLV
+608 AVIAFLTSPIGLV

-630 IGILL
+630 IGLLL

-642 QEKARELNTKVET
+642 QEKAQELNKKVET

-662 AVAEKMQEIWQKIKE
+662 AVSDKMQEIWTKIKE

-688 IDLMQIGK
+688 IDLKQIGK

-719 IAGNISKKIRKALD
+719 IASNISKKIRKALD

-746 DVGDGLAI
+746 DAGEGLKIGMQNQMKAI
-754 GMKNS
+754 GN
-759 MGAIGSMATRIAKVA
+759 MATRMAKVA

-786 AMATGATSA
+786 TGATSA

-806 KALDVREANRIFNRT
+806 KALDVREANRVLNRT
-821 VSKMS
+821 ISKMS